1 MSAGNETDQEQL
13 VTSTIQVTGIFP
25 WEASSLQQYIA
36 LITEYNNAEQNVF
49 QPIVNYF
56 LTLSTTTLGFQYTL
70 KQCKSTKDHDQCY
83 YFVCNLS
90 ESTKD
95 RHKDHNNPA
104 RQRKRFS
111 NPRKRYPCFGS
122 LSISIHPLYS
132 GTLDVDD
139 EQLVITLKYQHKH
152 IHRPPIDNRVA
163 SEIVQFIKEHKL
175 NAPAEIERMLKRDA

>member
-1 MSAGNETDQEQL
+1 MENFHCSRCLKLKSAFDFGTTRMKKRFQTCIYCRQWYAQQKQQPIPSVEFPVARKHDNDQIWQISNVIEFESVFTSLIYLLSAGNETDQEQL

-70 KQCKSTKDHDQCY
+70 KQCKLIKDHGQCY

-90 ESTKD
+90 KSTKD
-95 RHKDHNNPA
+95 HHKDHNNPA
-104 RQRKRFS
+104 RQRK
-111 NPRKRYPCFGS
+111 
-122 LSISIHPLYS
+122 
-132 GTLDVDD
+132 
-139 EQLVITLKYQHKH
+139 
-152 IHRPPIDNRVA
+152 
-163 SEIVQFIKEHKL
+163 
-175 NAPAEIERMLKRDA
+175 